1 MDHPQKN
8 AHLPLLLAL
17 ACGANVESAARQT
30 GLTERTVH
38 KRLKDPAFRRQILAI
53 RRDMVNRASGAMSAA
68 AMESIKT
75 LLELQRP
82 SQPGTVRLGACRAM
96 LEIGLKLREVTD
108 IEEEV
113 AQLRQ
118 LVTAAQGHNTVL
130 QIGPATDEL
139 PGDLDDITES
149 SEGVRNGARK
159 PPPNAA

>member
-1 MDHPQKN
+1 MDQPQKN
-8 AHLPLLLAL
+8 AHLPLLMAL
-17 ACGANVESAARQT
+17 ACGANAETAARQT
-30 GLTERTVH
+30 GLTERTVR
-38 KRLKDPAFRRQILAI
+38 KRMKDPVFRRQILAI

-82 SQPGTVRLGACRAM
+82 SQPGTVRLGAARAI
-96 LEIGLKLREVTD
+96 LEIGFKLREVTD

-118 LVTAAQGHNTVL
+118 IVSAAQGHNTVL
-130 QIGPATDEL
+130 QIGPVSEEVPIDI
-139 PGDLDDITES
+139 DYITES
-149 SEGVRNGARK
+149 SEGVRNGSRK

>member
-1 MDHPQKN
+1 
-8 AHLPLLLAL
+8 
-17 ACGANVESAARQT
+17 
-30 GLTERTVH
+30 
-38 KRLKDPAFRRQILAI
+38 
-53 RRDMVNRASGAMSAA
+53 MVNRASGAMSAA

-75 LLELQRP
+75 LLELQKP

-118 LVTAAQGHNTVL
+118 IVSAAQDHNTVL
-130 QIGPATDEL
+130 QIGPVKDEL
-139 PGDLDDITES
+139 PGDLYDITDV
-149 SEGVRNGARK
+149 SEGACNGSRK

>member
-1 MDHPQKN
+1 MT
-8 AHLPLLLAL
+8 LPSEGPSNGPPPEKLRICRCCWRL

-75 LLELQRP
+75 LLDLQKP
-82 SQPGTVRLGACRAM
+82 SQPGSVRLGAARAM

-118 LVTAAQGHNTVL
+118 LVTSGS
-130 QIGPATDEL
+130 GPKHCLADW
-139 PGDLDDITES
+139 PS
-149 SEGVRNGARK
+149 HR
-159 PPPNAA
+159 